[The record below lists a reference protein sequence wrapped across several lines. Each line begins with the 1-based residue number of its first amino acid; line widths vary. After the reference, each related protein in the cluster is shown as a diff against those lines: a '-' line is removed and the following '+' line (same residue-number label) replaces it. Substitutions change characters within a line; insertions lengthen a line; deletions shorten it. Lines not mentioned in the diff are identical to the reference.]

1 MQQSLSQK
9 RAKHALDLIQETQNA
24 GGYGNYLAYVK
35 ALPAT
40 IIMSGL
46 GQALAMEKAGR
57 TKSGDV
63 GAGHKKLY
71 AHMEAWLCN
80 YDKNGWETSPYAQ
93 KTNILEAITNG
104 TEADYIRA
112 QVEAM
117 EYLEWLKKFAVAFLV
132 EGKDGD
138 DQ

>member
-1 MQQSLSQK
+1 MQKSLSQK
-9 RAKHALDLIQETQNA
+9 RAKHALNLIQNA
-24 GGYGNYLAYVK
+24 QKEGKYGNYLAYVK

-46 GQALAMEKAGR
+46 GQAMAMEKAGG

-71 AHMEAWLCN
+71 AHLEAWLCN
-80 YDKNGWETSPYAQ
+80 SGKEGWKTSPYAH
-93 KTNILEAITNG
+93 KNNILAAITDG
-104 TEADYIRA
+104 SEADYIRA

-132 EGKDGD
+132 AGKDGD
-138 DQ
+138 QQ